1 MKSALKRPV
10 DHTPVQQ
17 QEVARASGV
26 GGPGPGGGGAPPAG
40 GRGHGAP
47 SFGGAQATTPG
58 VDDDLDLQLLLG

>member
-26 GGPGPGGGGAPPAG
+26 GGQGAG